1 MTGRGGG
8 PQAHTQGGAKG
19 AQAQPGPRPLRYVTM
34 GILYLLAQ
42 QAPSIWSPGNV
53 LIAILTVAAAF
64 AIVGGIAAV
73 LARGFWSKTIEPMI
87 QAAIVSW
94 YSSEDQGKARQAHF
108 DQAIQAWYGKQ
119 TQVEARKVETTGVVT
134 AWHTSPEQM
143 KVRKEFVRD
152 EIDNHVRRDDGLIH
166 KEIKMSVERGV
177 QPLHQDMADIKN
189 LLQQRSQE
197 DLLFREQVIGKL
209 GHLEGLLARS
219 SPLRAETPVHTPS
232 RPSFPQHPFPQPP
245 VKPPQRGPGQ

>member
-1 MTGRGGG
+1 MSPRGEG
-8 PQAHTQGGAKG
+8 PQAHTPAGAKTLPDDAG
-19 AQAQPGPRPLRYVTM
+19 SGRLRYVVM
-34 GILYLLAQ
+34 GLLYLFAQ
-42 QAPSIWSPGNV
+42 QVPSIWTPGNV

-64 AIVGGIAAV
+64 AIVGGVAAV
-73 LARGFWSKTIEPMI
+73 LARGFWSRTIEPLI

-94 YSSEDQGKARQAHF
+94 YSSEDQLKARTAMV
-108 DQAIQAWYGKQ
+108 DQTIQAWHGKQ
-119 TQVEARKVETTGVVT
+119 AQVEARQVETTRVVT

-177 QPLHQDMADIKN
+177 QPLHADMADIKAM
-189 LLQQRSQE
+189 LQLRTQE

-209 GHLEGLLARS
+209 GHLEGLLAAG
-219 SPLRAETPVHTPS
+219 SPLRGDTPVHSPS
-232 RPSFPQHPFPQPP
+232 RPSFPQPP
-245 VKPPQRGPGQ
+245 IKPPQRSGG